1 MTTEPGNPLLASYG
15 PCAVVTGASDGIG
28 RALALRVASRGFD
41 IFLVARREAV
51 LAEVAREC
59 ADYGVRVTSHAA
71 DLSDQAAVAATL
83 KACEAADVG
92 LFVAAA
98 GFGSSGVFIDSNLEV
113 ELNMLDLNCRSL
125 AQMTH
130 SFDRRFAK
138 RGRGGI
144 VLMSSLVAFQG
155 VPHAANY
162 AATKAYVQSLAEG
175 ISAELKPLG
184 VSVLASAP
192 GPVKSGFGARAGM
205 AITSGQTPEQVAAG
219 TLNALGRRATVRPGL
234 LAKLLEFSLSPLPRS
249 ARVYAMGR
257 VMAGL
262 TAHG

>member
-1 MTTEPGNPLLASYG
+1 MTAKPANPLLASYG

-28 RALALRVASRGFD
+28 RALALRLAARGFD
-41 IFLVARREAV
+41 LILVARREAK

-59 ADYGVRVTSHAA
+59 ANYGVQATPYAA
-71 DLSDQAAVAATL
+71 DLSDPAAVAATMN
-83 KACEAADVG
+83 ACEASDVG

-98 GFGSSGVFIDSNLEV
+98 GFGASGMFIDNDLDV
-113 ELNMLDLNCRSL
+113 ELNMIDLNCRSL
-125 AQMTH
+125 AHMTH
-130 SFDRRFAK
+130 GFGGRFAR

-155 VPHAANY
+155 VPRAANY

-175 ISAELKPLG
+175 IWAELKPLG

-205 AITSGQTPEQVAAG
+205 AITTGQTPEEVAEG

-234 LAKLLEFSLSPLPRS
+234 LAKLLELSLSPLPRS
-249 ARVYAMGR
+249 ARIFAMGR
-257 VMAGL
+257 AMAGM